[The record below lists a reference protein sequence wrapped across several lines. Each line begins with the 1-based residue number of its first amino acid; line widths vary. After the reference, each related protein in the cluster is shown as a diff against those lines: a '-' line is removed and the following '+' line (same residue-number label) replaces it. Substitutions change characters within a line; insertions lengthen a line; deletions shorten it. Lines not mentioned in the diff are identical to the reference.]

1 MGSVLLLFLA
11 APVAA
16 AEPDAR
22 ALYRLHCGGCHGQA
36 LEGGL
41 AEPLIK
47 SDWRFGRDGFSVESN
62 IRHGIPGTDMPGYLG
77 ELSDEEMSA
86 LVELIYSRQTEPTW
100 IARPLPSTVET
111 EHYTLRVEY
120 LATDE
125 LENPWGI
132 EFTGP
137 AEGLISEDAGYLLRY
152 RDGRVDPDR
161 ITGLPPVDLAT
172 STGGLMDIA
181 LDPEYA
187 ENGWVYAAI
196 SHSEDP
202 NDRYAPGLTRII
214 RGRVDGNRWLDTEYL
229 FRLGPEYH
237 LPDSKHWGGRLLF
250 DREGLLY
257 FSIGD
262 MSAAMNS
269 QDAAMPSGK
278 VFRIRPD
285 GGIPEDNPFA
295 GEDGALGAVFTLGNR
310 NVQGMAQHP
319 ETGAIWAAEHG
330 PRGGD
335 ELNLLAPGG
344 NYGWP
349 VVTFGVNYDGSVISD
364 RTHAD
369 GIVPPV
375 VEWTPGLAVGPIEFV
390 SSPGFERWRGDLLVG
405 SLSFEEL
412 RRLEIDGGRVTRQEL
427 LFKGH
432 GRIRDIK
439 TGPDG
444 ALYLLLNNPGA
455 LVRLTAAP
463 TTAATAATAIE
474 HATLIPMT
482 SRTPSV
488 LEDHTLV
495 IRDERIA
502 DICPSSPGCTP
513 AGAQVIDGAGRFV
526 IPALA
531 DMHNHFGGFAWDG
544 TDASRIRMRDQNLRQ
559 YVMFGVAT
567 TRDPSGGRLIL
578 EMRDAIERDEL
589 FGPRIFVSSPLMD
602 GDPPLFP
609 VPRTFTEPG
618 EAAEFIRRSAAE
630 GYDLAKVYTALSPE
644 VFDAVMTAAAEV
656 GLTVAA
662 HVPIRV
668 PLEHALERGLRS
680 IEHLTGYDVACAA
693 PHVRMKPVPRDIY
706 QGWAWCSPDKVA
718 ELAAL
723 TARYEVWNVPTL
735 ALWDSTVTEFDRPE
749 RDAGEIGK
757 YEHPTTPGGIAWL
770 YNLYG
775 PRERAGITGTRSA
788 RLGLVKALHDAGAP
802 LLIGTD
808 VSAAGYTVHRE
819 MGLFVE
825 AGLTPYQTLEAAT
838 SEAARYMNR
847 EGEFGVLAVGA
858 RGDVLLLDANPLDDI
873 ANARRI
879 RGLMFRDRWWSK
891 QAIDAELEAIQREY
905 AEDEARLRELGI
917 GPAQ

>member
-86 LVELIYSRQTEPTW
+86 LVELIYSLQTEPIW
-100 IARPLPSTVET
+100 IARPLPSAVET

-137 AEGLISEDAGYLLRY
+137 SEGLISEDAGYLLRY
-152 RDGRVDPDR
+152 RDGRVDPER

-181 LDPEYA
+181 LDPDHV

-229 FRLGPEYH
+229 FRLDPGYH

-390 SSPGFERWRGDLLVG
+390 SSPGFEQWRGDLLVG

-455 LVRLTAAP
+455 LVRLT
-463 TTAATAATAIE
+463 T
-474 HATLIPMT
+474 
-482 SRTPSV
+482 V
-488 LEDHTLV
+488 
-495 IRDERIA
+495 
-502 DICPSSPGCTP
+502 G
-513 AGAQVIDGAGRFV
+513 
-526 IPALA
+526 
-531 DMHNHFGGFAWDG
+531 
-544 TDASRIRMRDQNLRQ
+544 
-559 YVMFGVAT
+559 
-567 TRDPSGGRLIL
+567 
-578 EMRDAIERDEL
+578 
-589 FGPRIFVSSPLMD
+589 
-602 GDPPLFP
+602 
-609 VPRTFTEPG
+609 
-618 EAAEFIRRSAAE
+618 SAA
-630 GYDLAKVYTALSPE
+630 
-644 VFDAVMTAAAEV
+644 
-656 GLTVAA
+656 
-662 HVPIRV
+662 R
-668 PLEHALERGLRS
+668 
-680 IEHLTGYDVACAA
+680 
-693 PHVRMKPVPRDIY
+693 
-706 QGWAWCSPDKVA
+706 
-718 ELAAL
+718 
-723 TARYEVWNVPTL
+723 
-735 ALWDSTVTEFDRPE
+735 
-749 RDAGEIGK
+749 
-757 YEHPTTPGGIAWL
+757 
-770 YNLYG
+770 
-775 PRERAGITGTRSA
+775 
-788 RLGLVKALHDAGAP
+788 
-802 LLIGTD
+802 
-808 VSAAGYTVHRE
+808 
-819 MGLFVE
+819 
-825 AGLTPYQTLEAAT
+825 
-838 SEAARYMNR
+838 
-847 EGEFGVLAVGA
+847 
-858 RGDVLLLDANPLDDI
+858 
-873 ANARRI
+873 
-879 RGLMFRDRWWSK
+879 
-891 QAIDAELEAIQREY
+891 
-905 AEDEARLRELGI
+905 
-917 GPAQ
+917 